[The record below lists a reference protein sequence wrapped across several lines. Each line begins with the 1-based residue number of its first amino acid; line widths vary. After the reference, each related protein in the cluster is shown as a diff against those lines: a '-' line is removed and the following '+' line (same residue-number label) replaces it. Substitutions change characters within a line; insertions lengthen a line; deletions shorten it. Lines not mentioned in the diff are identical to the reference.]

1 MNTIS
6 YSFHLSRLG
15 LIFIAGMLPISSVA
29 LHALGWVPIRWMII
43 PNIMMM
49 SVCCFHLFNSAQ
61 LYKPIRNGWI
71 SGLVAVLLYD
81 MSRIPFIYAGWE
93 DFIPGLGGWISGTQ
107 ENFTT
112 GYMWRYFGNGA
123 GLGLGFAI
131 LNYVF
136 SFRKLISAGLVYGIA
151 VFLMLDIVLLLSEN
165 AQEMMFELTP
175 LTMAGSLVGHAMYG
189 IVLGTMMKKLQK

>member
-1 MNTIS
+1 MTNIS
-6 YSFHLSRLG
+6 YSYRLPRLS
-15 LIFIAGMLPISSVA
+15 LIFITGMLPISSVA

-43 PNIMMM
+43 PNIVMM

-61 LYKPIRNGWI
+61 LYKLIRNGWI

-81 MSRIPFIYAGWE
+81 LSRIPFIYAGWE

-107 ENFTT
+107 ENFTI
-112 GYMWRYFGNGA
+112 GYVWRYFGNGA

-136 SFRKLISAGLVYGIA
+136 SFRKLISAGLLYGIA

-175 LTMAGSLVGHAMYG
+175 LTITGSLVGHAMYG